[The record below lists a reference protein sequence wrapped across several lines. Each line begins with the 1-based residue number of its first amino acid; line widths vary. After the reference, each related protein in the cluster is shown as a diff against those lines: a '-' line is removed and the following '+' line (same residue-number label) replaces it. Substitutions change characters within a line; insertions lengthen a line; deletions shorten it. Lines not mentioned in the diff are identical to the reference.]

1 MLLRNLH
8 TIYLNFFVLYLFFV
22 FGIHVFGGSNLTN
35 ASILYDK
42 EKNIIEIHDLIRKDR
57 IENTKQN
64 VTEFVSQIVAKYPT
78 YKVTGQKALRDLTQK
93 NLTKTLHSHGVNEET
108 QRKDSQPFKT
118 NHNSTTASSQFL
130 NASKEVVHNNLNLNS
145 STYKRTIKPL
155 IRPLRHLHLSVG
167 GFNASTLNISENI
180 TIKSEQL
187 FFSKSSA
194 DKKGSQSLLLPQNT
208 FKSEIIPYPDRINES
223 FINTE
228 PTTVILEELTFDAN
242 ESILEWNITTDC
254 ENASSCNETYQHAP
268 AFNSHTLV
276 KGVVLLNLGVLACI
290 GNVATL
296 GSIIRRG
303 RQHSSTVYLLLVH
316 LSVSDL
322 FVTSFCIIGEGL
334 WTLTVEW
341 YGGNWLCKV
350 FKFLQMFSLYLS
362 TFTLVVIGFDRLC
375 AVKFPMRRIKA
386 RIQVHRAIIGAWVLS
401 SVLSAPQVRLFF
413 SLFIISNSNG
423 ILERVLLWCYF
434 YM

>member
-1 MLLRNLH
+1 M
-8 TIYLNFFVLYLFFV
+8 
-22 FGIHVFGGSNLTN
+22 
-35 ASILYDK
+35 
-42 EKNIIEIHDLIRKDR
+42 
-57 IENTKQN
+57 
-64 VTEFVSQIVAKYPT
+64 
-78 YKVTGQKALRDLTQK
+78 
-93 NLTKTLHSHGVNEET
+93 
-108 QRKDSQPFKT
+108 
-118 NHNSTTASSQFL
+118 
-130 NASKEVVHNNLNLNS
+130 
-145 STYKRTIKPL
+145 
-155 IRPLRHLHLSVG
+155 G
-167 GFNASTLNISENI
+167 GFNTSTLNISENI

-187 FFSKSSA
+187 FFTKGSA

-208 FKSEIIPYPDRINES
+208 FKSEVIPYLDRINES

-401 SVLSAPQVRLFF
+401 SVLSAPQRRREPFTNTELADMHMIYGL
-413 SLFIISNSNG
+413 SEGNA
-423 ILERVLLWCYF
+423 
-434 YM
+434 

>member
-1 MLLRNLH
+1 MLLWNLR
-8 TIYLNFFVLYLFFV
+8 TIYLNFFVLHLFFV
-22 FGIHVFGGSNLTN
+22 FEIQVFGNLTN

-42 EKNIIEIHDLIRKDR
+42 EKNIETHDLIRNDR
-57 IENTKQN
+57 IENANQN
-64 VTEFVSQIVAKYPT
+64 VPEFVSKFVAKSHT
-78 YKVTGQKALRDLTQK
+78 YKVTGRNALRDLKNK
-93 NLTKTLHSHGVNEET
+93 NLTKTLDSIGVYEEIH
-108 QRKDSQPFKT
+108 RKDSKIFKT
-118 NHNSTTASSQFL
+118 NPNSAIASSQFL
-130 NASKEVVHNNLNLNS
+130 NVSKEVVNNDFNLNS
-145 STYKRTIKPL
+145 STHNLTIKPL
-155 IRPLRHLHLSVG
+155 IRSLRHLHLSTG
-167 GFNASTLNISENI
+167 GFNTSTLNVSENI

-187 FFSKSSA
+187 FFT
-194 DKKGSQSLLLPQNT
+194 KGNAETKDSQSLLLPQNT
-208 FKSEIIPYPDRINES
+208 FKSEVIPYLDRTNES
-223 FINTE
+223 FNTE

-242 ESILEWNITTDC
+242 ESTLEWNITTGCD
-254 ENASSCNETYQHAP
+254 NASSCNQTHQHAP

-276 KGVVLLNLGVLACI
+276 KGVVLLNLGALACI

-296 GSIIRRG
+296 VSIIRRG
-303 RQHSSTVYLLLVH
+303 RQQSSTVYLLLVH

-386 RIQVHRAIIGAWVLS
+386 RVQVHRAIISAWVLS
-401 SVLSAPQVRLFF
+401 SVLSAPQ
-413 SLFIISNSNG
+413 
-423 ILERVLLWCYF
+423 
-434 YM
+434 